1 MTTRTTL
8 ARWLPRIL
16 GFALL
21 CITIVLALWLRNF
34 VGEKPVEQKKVIQQI
49 TVVAPPPPPPPPP
62 PQQEPEP
69 EVVEQDIEQP
79 MDEALPDAPMDD
91 AGGSELG
98 MDADGSAGGDGFGL
112 VARKG
117 GKGLLGGGSPYAV
130 EVQGVITDVL
140 SANDSLRHM
149 SYVAVLKLWIDES
162 GKLKRYEI
170 QQREGNPDVQKLLQ
184 TALASVD
191 RFDNPPPLEM
201 PQPIKLRIKSQ
212 L

>member
-8 ARWLPRIL
+8 ARWLPRVL
-16 GFALL
+16 G
-21 CITIVLALWLRNF
+21 LALVCIAVGLAIWLKGF
-34 VGEKPVEQKKVIQQI
+34 IGEKPVEQKKVIQQI
-49 TVVAPPPPPPPPP
+49 TVIAPPPPPPPPP
-62 PQQEPEP
+62 EPEQEP
-69 EVVEQDIEQP
+69 EVVEESIEQP

-130 EVQGVITDVL
+130 EVQSAITDAL
-140 SANDSLRHM
+140 SSNDNLRHM
-149 SYVAVLKLWIDES
+149 SYVAVLKLWIDEN